1 MILKEVLVLPQMVL
15 LVIANN
21 ISKANY
27 QKESVLYVC
36 EIDLGRFV
44 DISILPSG
52 GSHHYAMRENKHAHS
67 ISTSVYSNKFTVT
80 TRHFWVKNICEAKA
94 NLINQAWHKNQTLA
108 YMHIPSAKSRSAR
121 GEHLT
126 NQLSWV
132 SCLTIY

>member
-36 EIDLGRFV
+36 EINLGRFV

-80 TRHFWVKNICEAKA
+80 TRHF
-94 NLINQAWHKNQTLA
+94 
-108 YMHIPSAKSRSAR
+108 
-121 GEHLT
+121 
-126 NQLSWV
+126 
-132 SCLTIY
+132 